1 MSSIIVGMAM
11 FVIDDYRCVT
21 SENCVM
27 AKFAFWGSRENQLGS
42 GYPSG
47 CPGPLLCYNDGW
59 GMRGNPPVAPSVVGS
74 KHKSARIEP
83 RFKGTTTHVNNA

>member
-11 FVIDDYRCVT
+11 FVIDGYRCVT

-47 CPGPLLCYNDGW
+47 CPGPFALLQRRVGDES
-59 GMRGNPPVAPSVVGS
+59 NPPVAPSVVGS